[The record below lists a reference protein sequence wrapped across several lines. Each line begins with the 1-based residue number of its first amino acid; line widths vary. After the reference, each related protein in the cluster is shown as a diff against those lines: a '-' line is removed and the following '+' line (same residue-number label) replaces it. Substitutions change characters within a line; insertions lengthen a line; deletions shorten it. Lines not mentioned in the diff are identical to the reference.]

1 MATLLYRIGR
11 FSFRHSWQVLVAWF
25 VILVAILGGAVALGG
40 STVNTFS
47 IPGTESQQALDK
59 LSAVFPA
66 AAGASAQ
73 VVFEVPD
80 GQTVNDPANKA
91 AITATTDAITKI
103 DHVSSVIDPYSQY
116 AANAISTD
124 GTIAYATV
132 QFDGPTTSIPAATVT
147 EVENAKTPAT
157 DAGIRVEFGGDI
169 FQQGSVAVSP
179 SEGLGVVFAAIV
191 LFFTFGSILA
201 AGLPLLSAILGVGVS
216 LGGVILVSAF
226 AEVSSTAPTLAAMIG
241 LAVGIDYALFILSRH
256 RTQLAQ
262 GIPPEESAAQAV
274 ATAGSAVAF
283 AGTTVIIALLGLLVV
298 GIPFLSVMGVA
309 AAFAVFVAVLIAMT
323 LLPAIMGLF
332 KHRLS
337 PKEGSRVWRRARADM
352 ANHVKPDVSAP
363 TSADAASA
371 APAAAPA
378 AAGAVATHSTEWSLQ
393 SEVAADSAD
402 SGAQSTAELS
412 GRQAR
417 RAANAAKAAKPAK
430 PVGLSMGARWVGIV
444 MRAPIVFV
452 IAVLAVVGIAA
463 IPALSLDLNLPTSGQ
478 QPVSTTN
485 RQAYDILA
493 KGFGPGYNGP
503 LIVVADITQSTD
515 IQGVLT
521 KIHDELGTVA
531 GVTYVSQ
538 GVPDSTLDTAIFR
551 VIPDAAPDSPE
562 TKVVVHDIRA
572 MNPTITADLGTPIVV
587 TGATAVA
594 VDVSNVLTASLV
606 PFGILVVGLSI
617 ILLAMVFRSVAVP
630 LTAAL
635 GFLLSVAASFGVSV
649 AVFQW
654 GWGSSLLNQDTTGPL
669 LSFLPILLMAILF
682 GLAMDYQVF
691 LVSGMREEWV
701 KSHDARRSVRVGF
714 VHGARVVTAAALI
727 MFFVFFAFV
736 PEGTGA
742 IKQIALAL
750 AVGVFVDAFL
760 VRMTFIPAVMTMLG
774 KSAWALPKFLDR
786 ILPNVDVEGEGLREH
801 ITSTAW
807 ASQHTDDA
815 ITAENLA
822 IAGVEGRVDVSVPF
836 GGLLVVGGDTSSRRL
851 LGATLAGRLLPA
863 HGDLQILRLCVPSES
878 GAISRRVS
886 LIDVSS
892 GRPDLDTTVGA
903 ALRERISLAKPWYRP
918 WVSKSEVDKRV
929 DSISRALEVVV
940 AERQINES
948 TTLGELSPVA
958 TALVFTELGLA
969 DESDLLV
976 VDTGDLGSPTDET
989 VFLRALVALVP
1000 PATTLVVGLPEL
1012 PEGLAASSAAHEHG
1026 ATDQVEPAPRPVSTL
1041 ELSHPARQ
1049 EGSLR

>member
-1 MATLLYRIGR
+1 MATILYRIGR
-11 FSFRHSWQVLVAWF
+11 FSYRHSWQVLVAWF
-25 VILVAILGGAVALGG
+25 VILVAILGGGLALGG

-80 GQTVNDPANKA
+80 GQTVNDAANKA
-91 AITATTDAITKI
+91 AITATTDAIAKV
-103 DHVSSVIDPYSQY
+103 DHVDSVIDPYSQY
-116 AANAISTD
+116 AANAISKD

-132 QFDGPTTSIPAATVT
+132 QFDGPTTSIPSSTVT
-147 EVENAKTPAT
+147 EVEAAKTPAT

-169 FQQGSVAVSP
+169 FQAGGVAVSP
-179 SEGLGVVFAAIV
+179 SEGLGVLFAAIV

-216 LGGVILVSAF
+216 LGAVILVSAF

-309 AAFAVFVAVLIAMT
+309 AAFAVFVSVLIAMT

-332 KHRLS
+332 KHRLA
-337 PKEGSRVWRRARADM
+337 PKEGSRVQRRALADL
-352 ANHVKPDVSAP
+352 ASHAQPAS
-363 TSADAASA
+363 DAASPVAIA
-371 APAAAPA
+371 AVEP
-378 AAGAVATHSTEWSLQ
+378 GA
-393 SEVAADSAD
+393 
-402 SGAQSTAELS
+402 SG
-412 GRQAR
+412 
-417 RAANAAKAAKPAK
+417 KKPKK
-430 PVGLSMGARWVGIV
+430 PVGKSMGARWVGLV
-444 MRAPIVFV
+444 MKAPIVFV
-452 IAVLAVVGIAA
+452 IVVLGLVGVAS

-478 QPVSTTN
+478 QPLNTTN

-521 KIHDELGTVA
+521 KIQDELGTVK

-538 GVPDSTLDTAIFR
+538 GVPDATLDTAIFR

-562 TKVVVHDIRA
+562 TKTVVHDIRD
-572 MNPTITADLGTPIVV
+572 MNATITADLGTPIEV

-594 VDVSNVLTASLV
+594 VDVSNVLTAALL

-635 GFLLSVAASFGVSV
+635 GFLLSVGASFGVSV

-654 GWGSSLLNQDTTGPL
+654 GWGGSLLNMDTTGPL

-701 KSHDARRSVRVGF
+701 KSGDARRSVRVGF

-760 VRMTFIPAVMTMLG
+760 VRMTLIPAVMTMLG
-774 KSAWALPKFLDR
+774 RHAWSLPKFIGR

-801 ITSTAW
+801 ISSTTW
-807 ASQHTDDA
+807 AAQHTDDA
-815 ITAENLA
+815 ITAHNLT
-822 IAGVEGRVDVSVPF
+822 IAGLEGTVDLSVPF

-851 LGATLAGRLLPA
+851 LGATLAGRLLPQ
-863 HGDLQILRLCVPSES
+863 HGELQIVSLCVPSES
-878 GAISRRVS
+878 NAITRRVS
-886 LIDVSS
+886 LVDVSS
-892 GRPDLDTTVGA
+892 ARPDLDTTVGA
-903 ALRERISLAKPWYRP
+903 ALRERISLAKSWFSP
-918 WVSKSEVDKRV
+918 WVSKAEVDKRV
-929 DSISRALEVVV
+929 ASVNSALEGV
-940 AERQINES
+940 AGERQIAES

-958 TALVFTELGLA
+958 SAVLFTELGLA
-969 DESDLLV
+969 DRAEVIV
-976 VDTGDLGSPTDET
+976 VDTGDAGSPADET
-989 VFLRALVALVP
+989 VFLRALVSLMP
-1000 PATTLVVGLPEL
+1000 ETTTLVVGLPVL
-1012 PEGLAASSAAHEHG
+1012 PEGLVSTPVAHEHA
-1026 ATDQVEPAPRPVSTL
+1026 ATAQSTPAPRPVRTL

>member
-11 FSFRHSWQVLVAWF
+11 FSYRHSWQIVVAWF
-25 VILVAILGGAVALGG
+25 LVLVAILGGGVALGG

-80 GQTVNDPANKA
+80 GQTVNDAANKA
-91 AITATTDAITKI
+91 AITATTDAIAKI

-116 AANAISTD
+116 AANAISKD

-132 QFDGPTTSIPAATVT
+132 QFDGPTTSIPASTVT
-147 EVENAKTPAT
+147 EVENAKAPAT

-169 FQQGSVAVSP
+169 FQATGVAVSP

-216 LGGVILVSAF
+216 LGAVILVSAF

-309 AAFAVFVAVLIAMT
+309 AAFAVFVAVLIALT

-332 KHRLS
+332 KHRLA
-337 PKEGSRVWRRARADM
+337 PKEGGRVQRRALADLSG
-352 ANHVKPDVSAP
+352 HSATETTEAAETAKTATIATTDTQP
-363 TSADAASA
+363 IDLGVVVAD
-371 APAAAPA
+371 
-378 AAGAVATHSTEWSLQ
+378 GAVAP
-393 SEVAADSAD
+393 VADAKA
-402 SGAQSTAELS
+402 
-412 GRQAR
+412 AR
-417 RAANAAKAAKPAK
+417 RAATASR
-430 PVGLSMGARWVGIV
+430 PVGRSMGARWVGIV
-444 MRAPIVFV
+444 MKAPIVFV
-452 IAVLAVVGIAA
+452 IVVLGIVGVAS

-478 QPVSTTN
+478 QPLNTTN

-521 KIHDELGTVA
+521 KIQDELGTVQ

-562 TKVVVHDIRA
+562 TKTVVHDLRDL
-572 MNPTITADLGTPIVV
+572 NTKITADLGTPITV

-594 VDVSNVLTASLV
+594 VDVSNVLTAALL

-617 ILLAMVFRSVAVP
+617 ILLAMVFRSIAVP
-630 LTAAL
+630 LSAAL
-635 GFLLSVAASFGVSV
+635 GFLLSVGASFGVSV

-654 GWGSSLLNQDTTGPL
+654 GWGGSLLNMDTTGPL

-691 LVSGMREEWV
+691 LVSGMREEYV
-701 KSHDARRSVRVGF
+701 KSGDARRSVRVGF

-760 VRMTFIPAVMTMLG
+760 VRMTLIPAVMTMLG
-774 KSAWALPKFLDR
+774 RSAWALPKFIGR

-801 ITSTAW
+801 ITNSAW
-807 ASQHTDDA
+807 ASKHTGDA
-815 ITAENLA
+815 VTAEKLA
-822 IAGVEGRVDVSVPF
+822 IAGLEGTVDVSVAF

-851 LGATLAGRLLPA
+851 LGATLAGRVLPE
-863 HGDLQILRLCVPSES
+863 HGELQILGHCVPSES
-878 GAISRRVS
+878 GAISRSVS
-886 LIDVSS
+886 LVDASS
-892 GRPDLDTTVGA
+892 ARPDVDTTVEA
-903 ALRERISLAKPWYRP
+903 AMRERLSLAKPWFRP
-918 WVSKSEVDKRV
+918 WVSKAEVAQRIAAV
-929 DSISRALEVVV
+929 NAALDGFP
-940 AERQINES
+940 AERAIGES
-948 TTLGELSPVA
+948 TALGELSPVG
-958 TALVFTELGLA
+958 TALLHTALGLA
-969 DESDLLV
+969 DRSRLLV
-976 VDTGDLGSPTDET
+976 VDTGDLGSPTDDDT
-989 VFLRALVALVP
+989 VFLRSLVALVP
-1000 PATTLVVGLPEL
+1000 AETTLVVGLPAL
-1012 PEGLAASSAAHEHG
+1012 PPGLEPSHVGHEHA
-1026 ATDQVEPAPRPVSTL
+1026 ATDPNHPAPRPVSIL

>member
-1 MATLLYRIGR
+1 MATILYRIGR
-11 FSFRHSWQVLVAWF
+11 FSFRHSWQILVAWF
-25 VILVAILGGAVALGG
+25 IILVAILGGGVALGG

-80 GQTVNDPANKA
+80 GQTVNDAANKA
-91 AITATTDAITKI
+91 AIMATTDAIAKV

-116 AANAISTD
+116 AANAISKD

-132 QFDGPTTSIPAATVT
+132 QFDGPTTSIPATTVT
-147 EVENAKTPAT
+147 EVEAAKTPAT

-169 FQQGSVAVSP
+169 FQSGGVAVSP

-216 LGGVILVSAF
+216 LGAVILVSAF

-309 AAFAVFVAVLIAMT
+309 AAFAVFVSVLIAMT

-332 KHRLS
+332 KHRLA
-337 PKEGSRVWRRARADM
+337 PKEGSRVQRRALADL
-352 ANHVKPDVSAP
+352 ANHAQTTSETQATSDALTTSETQPSSETVS
-363 TSADAASA
+363 SVE
-371 APAAAPA
+371 PAADTTQQAEPG
-378 AAGAVATHSTEWSLQ
+378 AG
-393 SEVAADSAD
+393 
-402 SGAQSTAELS
+402 GKK
-412 GRQAR
+412 
-417 RAANAAKAAKPAK
+417 AKK
-430 PVGLSMGARWVGIV
+430 PVGKSMGARWVGVV
-444 MRAPIVFV
+444 MKAPIVFV
-452 IAVLAVVGIAA
+452 IVVLGIVGVAS

-478 QPVSTTN
+478 QPLSSTN

-521 KIHDELGTVA
+521 KIQDELGTVK

-538 GVPDSTLDTAIFR
+538 GVPDATLDTAIFR

-562 TKVVVHDIRA
+562 TKVVVQDIRD
-572 MNPTITADLGTPIVV
+572 MNATITSDLGTPIAV

-594 VDVSNVLTASLV
+594 VDVSNVLTAALL

-635 GFLLSVAASFGVSV
+635 GFLLSVGASFGISV

-654 GWGSSLLNQDTTGPL
+654 GWGGSLLNMDTTGPL

-691 LVSGMREEWV
+691 LVSGMREEWA
-701 KSHDARRSVRVGF
+701 KSGDARRSVRVGF

-760 VRMTFIPAVMTMLG
+760 VRMTLIPAVMTMLG
-774 KSAWALPKFLDR
+774 RHAWSLPKFIGR

-801 ITSTAW
+801 ISSTTW

-815 ITAENLA
+815 ITAHHLA
-822 IAGVEGRVDVSVPF
+822 IAGLEGTVELSVPF
-836 GGLLVVGGDTSSRRL
+836 GGLLAVGGDTSSRRL
-851 LGATLAGRLLPA
+851 LGATLAGRLLPE
-863 HGDLQILRLCVPSES
+863 HGELQIVSLCVPSES
-878 GAISRRVS
+878 GAITRRVS
-886 LIDVSS
+886 LVDVSS
-892 GRPDLDTTVGA
+892 ARPDIDTTVDA
-903 ALRERISLAKPWYRP
+903 ALRERISLARPWFSP
-918 WVSKSEVDKRV
+918 WVSKAEVDKRV
-929 DSISRALEVVV
+929 LSVNSALAGVPG
-940 AERQINES
+940 ERQIAES

-958 TALVFTELGLA
+958 SAVFFTALGLA
-969 DESDLLV
+969 DRADVIV
-976 VDTGDLGSPTDET
+976 VDTGDAGSPADET
-989 VFLRALVALVP
+989 VFLRALVSLMP
-1000 PATTLVVGLPEL
+1000 EATTLVVGLPAL
-1012 PEGLAASSAAHEHG
+1012 PDGLVSTPVAHEHA
-1026 ATDQVEPAPRPVSTL
+1026 ATSQSSPAPRPVRTL

>member
-11 FSFRHSWQVLVAWF
+11 FSYRHSWQILVAWF
-25 VILVAILGGAVALGG
+25 VILVGILGGGLALGG
-40 STVNTFS
+40 TTVNTFS

-59 LSAVFPA
+59 LTAVFPA

-80 GQTVNDPANKA
+80 GQTVNDAADKT
-91 AITATTDAITKI
+91 AITATTDAIAKI
-103 DHVSSVIDPYSQY
+103 PHVSSVIDPYSQY
-116 AANAISTD
+116 AANAISKD

-132 QFDGPTTSIPAATVT
+132 QFDGPTTSIPQSTIQA
-147 EVENAKTPAT
+147 VEDAKTPAT

-169 FQQGSVAVSP
+169 FQAGSVAISP

-216 LGGVILVSAF
+216 LGAVILVSAF

-309 AAFAVFVAVLIAMT
+309 AAFAVFVSVLIAMT

-332 KHRLS
+332 KHRLA
-337 PKEGSRVWRRARADM
+337 PKEGGRVQRRALADL
-352 ANHVKPDVSAP
+352 AGHGAP
-363 TSADAASA
+363 EGAATSEDAGASTAAS
-371 APAAAPA
+371 
-378 AAGAVATHSTEWSLQ
+378 TTEWSL
-393 SEVAADSAD
+393 SAE
-402 SGAQSTAELS
+402 GAVDAPEPGS
-412 GRQAR
+412 
-417 RAANAAKAAKPAK
+417 KAAKRAARAAAAK
-430 PVGLSMGARWVGIV
+430 PVGKSMGARWVGLV
-444 MRAPIVFV
+444 MKAPIVFV
-452 IAVLAVVGIAA
+452 IVVLGIVGVAS

-478 QPVSTTN
+478 QPLNTTN

-521 KIHDELGTVA
+521 KIHDELGTVK

-562 TKVVVHDIRA
+562 TKVVVHDIRD
-572 MNPTITADLGTPIVV
+572 MNAKITADLGTPIAV

-594 VDVSNVLTASLV
+594 VDVSNVLTDALL

-617 ILLAMVFRSVAVP
+617 ILLAMVFRSIAVP

-635 GFLLSVAASFGVSV
+635 GFLLSVGASFGVSV

-654 GWGSSLLNQDTTGPL
+654 GWGGSLLNMDTTGPL

-701 KSHDARRSVRVGF
+701 KTGDARRSVRVGF

-760 VRMTFIPAVMTMLG
+760 VRMTLIPAVMTMLG
-774 KSAWALPKFLDR
+774 KHAWSLPKFLAR

-801 ITSTAW
+801 ITSSAW
-807 ASQHTDDA
+807 ASKHTDDA
-815 ITAENLA
+815 ITAQNLA
-822 IAGVEGRVDVSVPF
+822 IAGLEGAVDLSVPF

-851 LGATLAGRLLPA
+851 LGATLAGRLLPE
-863 HGDLQILRLCVPSES
+863 HGELQILSLCVPSES

-886 LIDVSS
+886 LVDVSS
-892 GRPDLDTTVGA
+892 ARPDLDTTVGA
-903 ALRERISLAKPWYRP
+903 ALRERISLSKHWLNP
-918 WVSKSEVDKRV
+918 WVSKAEVERRV
-929 DSISRALEVVV
+929 ASITRALELVPG
-940 AERQINES
+940 ERAVTES

-958 TALVFTELGLA
+958 SAVVFTELGLA
-969 DESDLLV
+969 DTSDLLV
-976 VDTGDLGSPTDET
+976 VDTGDFGSPTDET
-989 VFLRALVALVP
+989 VFLRALVSQVP
-1000 PATTLVVGLPEL
+1000 PQTTLVVGLPAL
-1012 PEGLAASSAAHEHG
+1012 PDGLAATPTAHDHA
-1026 ATDQVEPAPRPVSTL
+1026 ATDQTAPRPVSTI